1 MKVWWWEMIK
11 KSTRKSEREEN
22 TALDAAPRVKKPSSP
37 KKKNPGATSNSA
49 IPVGDVNKSEPTSG
63 HRAPVPTEVQGLIAQ
78 CAYDLYAQRGF
89 QHGYHEGDWLEA
101 EKQVLAQTS

>member
-22 TALDAAPRVKKPSSP
+22 TGPDAAARVKKPSSP
-37 KKKNPGATSNSA
+37 RKKNPGATSNVAVRVES
-49 IPVGDVNKSEPTSG
+49 VSQGEPTSG

-78 CAYDLYAQRGF
+78 RAYELYAQRGF
-89 QHGYHEGDWLEA
+89 QHGYHENDWLEA
-101 EKQVLAQTS
+101 ENQVLAQVS